1 MVDIPLPESAASVG
15 MVPPLPIPE
24 KFRDA
29 RTGALRV
36 DALLK
41 SYLEL
46 ERRLSSQG
54 RSRQGPAAVAAEPV
68 AEAGPAAVEPASGD
82 PASINPAPI
91 NPPPINP
98 AALDPAQL
106 RRLLGAPETPDGYS
120 IACDHGLFQPDP
132 EINGR
137 LFEAGYTPDQAQ
149 LLYDLAA
156 ERMVPLIQTMAAEFQ
171 AEREVEKL
179 VARFGGEERWRE
191 VSRQLLAWAGKTLPP
206 AAVEGLAS
214 SYEGVMALYAMMTGS
229 EPAALSMAGN
239 RPGGGEGEGE
249 LRTLMRDPRYW
260 RDRDP
265 AVIARVTEG
274 FQRLYP
280 GQG

>member
-1 MVDIPLPESAASVG
+1 MADTLLTEAAAPALADA
-15 MVPPLPIPE
+15 VPPLPIPE
-24 KFRDA
+24 KFRDP
-29 RTGALRV
+29 RTGGLRV
-36 DALLK
+36 EALLK

-54 RSRQGPAAVAAEPV
+54 QSRQPPSDAASESPTQPSPFDAATF
-68 AEAGPAAVEPASGD
+68 D
-82 PASINPAPI
+82 PARI
-91 NPPPINP
+91 
-98 AALDPAQL
+98 DPAQF

-137 LFEAGYTPDQAQ
+137 LHEAGYTPTQAQ

-156 ERMVPLIQTMAAEFQ
+156 ERMIPLIQAMAAEFQ
-171 AEREVEKL
+171 AEREVERL

-191 VSRQLLAWAGKTLPP
+191 VSRQLLAWAGKALPP
-206 AAVEGLAS
+206 AAVEGLAT

-239 RPGGGEGEGE
+239 PPGRGDGEAE

-260 RDRDP
+260 RERDP

-280 GQG
+280 SQG

>member
-1 MVDIPLPESAASVG
+1 MADTLLTESAAPTAAA
-15 MVPPLPIPE
+15 PPLPIPE
-24 KFRDA
+24 KFRDPK
-29 RTGALRV
+29 TGELRV
-36 DALLK
+36 EALLK

-46 ERRLSSQG
+46 ERRLSQ
-54 RSRQGPAAVAAEPV
+54 QPPAQPAEAAVPPEPAAF
-68 AEAGPAAVEPASGD
+68 D
-82 PASINPAPI
+82 PAS
-91 NPPPINP
+91 
-98 AALDPAQL
+98 LDPAQL
-106 RRLLGAPETPDGYS
+106 RRLLGAPESAAGYC

-137 LFEAGYTPDQAQ
+137 LFEAGYTPAQAQ

-156 ERMVPLIQTMAAEFQ
+156 ERMVPLIQTVAAEFQ
-171 AEREVEKL
+171 AEREVERL

-206 AAVEGLAS
+206 AAVEGLAT

-229 EPAALSMAGN
+229 EPSALSMAGS
-239 RPGGGEGEGE
+239 RPAGGDGEAE

-280 GQG
+280 SQG

>member
-1 MVDIPLPESAASVG
+1 MADTLLTESAAAADT
-15 MVPPLPIPE
+15 VPPLPVPE
-24 KFRDA
+24 KFRDPK
-29 RTGALRV
+29 TGALRV
-36 DALLK
+36 EALLK

-54 RSRQGPAAVAAEPV
+54 QSRQAPPDT
-68 AEAGPAAVEPASGD
+68 ASGL
-82 PASINPAPI
+82 PPQAASFGLASFDLT
-91 NPPPINP
+91 
-98 AALDPAQL
+98 ALDPAQR

-137 LFEAGYTPDQAQ
+137 LHEAGYTADQAQ

-171 AEREVEKL
+171 AEREVERL
-179 VARFGGEERWRE
+179 VSRFGGEERWRE

-206 AAVEGLAS
+206 AAVEGLATT
-214 SYEGVMALYAMMTGS
+214 YEGVMALYAMMTGS

-239 RPGGGEGEGE
+239 RAGGSEGEVE

>member
-1 MVDIPLPESAASVG
+1 MMADTLLTESVAPGDA
-15 MVPPLPIPE
+15 VPPLPIPE
-24 KFRDA
+24 KFRDPK
-29 RTGALRV
+29 TGALRV
-36 DALLK
+36 EALLK

-54 RSRQGPAAVAAEPV
+54 QSRQVPPEAAPESPS
-68 AEAGPAAVEPASGD
+68 EPAPFD
-82 PASINPAPI
+82 PAS
-91 NPPPINP
+91 
-98 AALDPAQL
+98 LDPGQL
-106 RRLLGAPETPDGYS
+106 RRMLGAPETPDGYS

-137 LFEAGYTPDQAQ
+137 LHEAGYTPDQAQ

-156 ERMVPLIQTMAAEFQ
+156 ERMMPLIQTMAAEFQ
-171 AEREVEKL
+171 AEREVERL

-206 AAVEGLAS
+206 AAVEGLATT
-214 SYEGVMALYAMMTGS
+214 YEGVMALYAMMTGS

-239 RPGGGEGEGE
+239 RVGGGEGEAE

>member
-1 MVDIPLPESAASVG
+1 MMADTLLTESAAAADT
-15 MVPPLPIPE
+15 VPPLPVPE
-24 KFRDA
+24 KFRDSK
-29 RTGALRV
+29 TGALRV
-36 DALLK
+36 EALLK

-54 RSRQGPAAVAAEPV
+54 QSRQAPLDTASELPPQAAPV
-68 AEAGPAAVEPASGD
+68 D
-82 PASINPAPI
+82 L
-91 NPPPINP
+91 
-98 AALDPAQL
+98 AALDPAQR

-137 LFEAGYTPDQAQ
+137 LHEAGYTADQAQ

-171 AEREVEKL
+171 AEREVERL

-206 AAVEGLAS
+206 AAVEGLATT
-214 SYEGVMALYAMMTGS
+214 YEGVMALYAMMTGS

-239 RPGGGEGEGE
+239 RAGGGEGEVE

>member
-1 MVDIPLPESAASVG
+1 MADTLLTESAATPADT
-15 MVPPLPIPE
+15 VPPLPIPE
-24 KFRDA
+24 KFRDP

-36 DALLK
+36 EALLK

-46 ERRLSSQG
+46 ERRLSLQG
-54 RSRQGPAAVAAEPV
+54 QSRQ
-68 AEAGPAAVEPASGD
+68 
-82 PASINPAPI
+82 
-91 NPPPINP
+91 PPPAIASESPPQTAPFHP
-98 AALDPAQL
+98 ATPDLASLDPAQR
-106 RRLLGAPETPDGYS
+106 RRLLGAPETPDGYT

-137 LFEAGYTPDQAQ
+137 LHEAGYTADQAQ

-171 AEREVEKL
+171 AEREVERL
-179 VARFGGEERWRE
+179 TARFGGEERWRE

-206 AAVEGLAS
+206 AAVEGLATT
-214 SYEGVMALYAMMTGS
+214 YEGVMALYAMMTGS
-229 EPAALSMAGN
+229 EPAALSMAGD
-239 RPGGGEGEGE
+239 RAGGGEGEAE

-265 AVIARVTEG
+265 TVIARVTEG

-280 GQG
+280 GRG

>member
-1 MVDIPLPESAASVG
+1 MADTLLTETPAPAAAPAADA
-15 MVPPLPIPE
+15 VPPLPIPE
-24 KFRDA
+24 KFRDPK
-29 RTGALRV
+29 TGELRV
-36 DALLK
+36 EALLK

-46 ERRLSSQG
+46 ERRLSQQPSAQT
-54 RSRQGPAAVAAEPV
+54 
-68 AEAGPAAVEPASGD
+68 AGPAAPPEPAAFD
-82 PASINPAPI
+82 PAS
-91 NPPPINP
+91 
-98 AALDPAQL
+98 LDPAQL
-106 RRLLGAPETPDGYS
+106 RRLMGAPESAEGYC

-137 LFEAGYTPDQAQ
+137 LFEAGYTPTQAQ

-156 ERMVPLIQTMAAEFQ
+156 ERMVPLIQTVAAEFQ
-171 AEREVEKL
+171 AEREVERL

-206 AAVEGLAS
+206 AAVEGLAT
-214 SYEGVMALYAMMTGS
+214 SYEGVMALYSMMTGS
-229 EPAALSMAGN
+229 EPSALSMAGT
-239 RPGGGEGEGE
+239 RPGGGDGEAE

-265 AVIARVTEG
+265 ALIARVTEG

-280 GQG
+280 SQG

>member
-1 MVDIPLPESAASVG
+1 MADTLPTESVAADAG
-15 MVPPLPIPE
+15 PPLPIPE
-24 KFRDA
+24 KFRDPK
-29 RTGALRV
+29 TGALRV
-36 DALLK
+36 EALLK

-54 RSRQGPAAVAAEPV
+54 QSRQVPAVDPELESGSA
-68 AEAGPAAVEPASGD
+68 AGPAPASFD
-82 PASINPAPI
+82 PAG
-91 NPPPINP
+91 
-98 AALDPAQL
+98 LDPAQL

-137 LFEAGYTPDQAQ
+137 LHGAGYTPDQAQ

-156 ERMVPLIQTMAAEFQ
+156 ERMIPLIQAMAAEFQ
-171 AEREVEKL
+171 AEREVERL

-206 AAVEGLAS
+206 AAVEGLATT
-214 SYEGVMALYAMMTGS
+214 YEGVMALHAMMTGN
-229 EPAALSMAGN
+229 EPAALSMTGS
-239 RPGGGEGEGE
+239 RSEGGEGEGE

-280 GQG
+280 GRG

>member
-1 MVDIPLPESAASVG
+1 MADTLLTEAPAAAPAADA
-15 MVPPLPIPE
+15 VPPLPIPE
-24 KFRDA
+24 KFRDPK
-29 RTGALRV
+29 TGALRV
-36 DALLK
+36 EALLK

-46 ERRLSSQG
+46 ERRLSQSQ
-54 RSRQGPAAVAAEPV
+54 QQQPAESAVAP
-68 AEAGPAAVEPASGD
+68 PD
-82 PASINPAPI
+82 PASFDPASLDLSS
-91 NPPPINP
+91 
-98 AALDPAQL
+98 LDPMQL
-106 RRLLGAPETPDGYS
+106 RRLLGAPESAEGYC

-137 LFEAGYTPDQAQ
+137 LFEAGYTPAQAQ

-156 ERMVPLIQTMAAEFQ
+156 ERMVPLIQTVAAEFQ
-171 AEREVEKL
+171 AEREVERL

-206 AAVEGLAS
+206 AAVEGLAT
-214 SYEGVMALYAMMTGS
+214 SYEGVMALYSMMTGS
-229 EPAALSMAGN
+229 EPSALSMAGS
-239 RPGGGEGEGE
+239 RPGGGDGEAE

-265 AVIARVTEG
+265 AVIARVTDG

-280 GQG
+280 SQG

>member
-1 MVDIPLPESAASVG
+1 MADTLLTESTAAADT
-15 MVPPLPIPE
+15 VPPLPVPE
-24 KFRDA
+24 KFRDPK
-29 RTGALRV
+29 TGALRV
-36 DALLK
+36 EALLK

-54 RSRQGPAAVAAEPV
+54 QSRQAPPDTASDSPPQAA
-68 AEAGPAAVEPASGD
+68 SLD
-82 PASINPAPI
+82 PASFDLAM
-91 NPPPINP
+91 
-98 AALDPAQL
+98 LDPAQR

-120 IACDHGLFQPDP
+120 IACDHGLFQSDP

-137 LFEAGYTPDQAQ
+137 LHEAGYTADQAQ

-171 AEREVEKL
+171 AEREVERL

-206 AAVEGLAS
+206 AAVEGLATT
-214 SYEGVMALYAMMTGS
+214 YEGVMALYAMMTGS

-239 RPGGGEGEGE
+239 RAGGGEGEAE

-260 RDRDP
+260 RERDP

>member
-1 MVDIPLPESAASVG
+1 MADTLLTETAAPVLADA
-15 MVPPLPIPE
+15 VPALPIPE
-24 KFRDA
+24 KFRDPK
-29 RTGALRV
+29 TGALRV
-36 DALLK
+36 EALLK

-54 RSRQGPAAVAAEPV
+54 QSRQAPPDTVSESPSQTAPFDPTTLDLAE
-68 AEAGPAAVEPASGD
+68 
-82 PASINPAPI
+82 
-91 NPPPINP
+91 
-98 AALDPAQL
+98 LDPAQR

-137 LFEAGYTPDQAQ
+137 LHEAGYTADQAQ

-171 AEREVEKL
+171 AEREVERL

-206 AAVEGLAS
+206 AAVEGLATT
-214 SYEGVMALYAMMTGS
+214 YEGVMALYAMMTGS
-229 EPAALSMAGN
+229 EPAALSMAGK
-239 RPGGGEGEGE
+239 RAGGGEGEAE

-260 RDRDP
+260 RERDP

>member
-1 MVDIPLPESAASVG
+1 MADTLLTAAPAAAPAADAVPL
-15 MVPPLPIPE
+15 LPIPE
-24 KFRDA
+24 KFRDPK
-29 RTGALRV
+29 TGELRV
-36 DALLK
+36 EALLK

-46 ERRLSSQG
+46 ERRLSQQPSAQT
-54 RSRQGPAAVAAEPV
+54 
-68 AEAGPAAVEPASGD
+68 AGPAAPPEPAAFD
-82 PASINPAPI
+82 PAS
-91 NPPPINP
+91 
-98 AALDPAQL
+98 LDPVQL
-106 RRLLGAPETPDGYS
+106 RRLMGAPESAEGYC

-137 LFEAGYTPDQAQ
+137 LFEAGYTPAQAQ

-156 ERMVPLIQTMAAEFQ
+156 ERMVPLIQTVAAEFQ
-171 AEREVEKL
+171 AEREVERL

-206 AAVEGLAS
+206 AAVEGLTT
-214 SYEGVMALYAMMTGS
+214 SYEGVMALYSMMTGS
-229 EPAALSMAGN
+229 EPSALSMAGA
-239 RPGGGEGEGE
+239 RPGGGDGEAE

-265 AVIARVTEG
+265 ALIARVTEG

-280 GQG
+280 SHG

>member
-1 MVDIPLPESAASVG
+1 MADTLPTESAAATG
-15 MVPPLPIPE
+15 DVPPLPIPE
-24 KFRDA
+24 KFRDPK
-29 RTGALRV
+29 TGALRV

-54 RSRQGPAAVAAEPV
+54 RSGQ
-68 AEAGPAAVEPASGD
+68 ASPD
-82 PASINPAPI
+82 PASEPVSEAAPTPFDPAS
-91 NPPPINP
+91 
-98 AALDPAQL
+98 LDPAKL
-106 RRLLGAPETPDGYS
+106 RRLLGAPETPDGYT

-137 LFEAGYTPDQAQ
+137 LHQAGYTPDQAQ

-156 ERMVPLIQTMAAEFQ
+156 ERMIPLIQTMAAEFQ
-171 AEREVEKL
+171 AEREVERL

-206 AAVEGLAS
+206 AAVEGLATT
-214 SYEGVMALYAMMTGS
+214 YEGVMALYAMMTGS

-239 RPGGGEGEGE
+239 RPAGGEGEAE

-280 GQG
+280 GQR

>member
-1 MVDIPLPESAASVG
+1 MMADTLLTESAAAIDG
-15 MVPPLPIPE
+15 APPLPIPE
-24 KFRDA
+24 KFRDPK
-29 RTGALRV
+29 TGALRV
-36 DALLK
+36 EALLK

-54 RSRQGPAAVAAEPV
+54 RSGQAPPDGATGSASEAAPTPVDPAPF
-68 AEAGPAAVEPASGD
+68 D
-82 PASINPAPI
+82 PAS
-91 NPPPINP
+91 
-98 AALDPAQL
+98 LDPAQL

-132 EINGR
+132 DINGR
-137 LFEAGYTPDQAQ
+137 LHEAGYTPNQAQ

-156 ERMVPLIQTMAAEFQ
+156 ERMIPLIQTMAAEFQ
-171 AEREVEKL
+171 AEREVERL

-206 AAVEGLAS
+206 AAVEGLATT
-214 SYEGVMALYAMMTGS
+214 YEGVMALYAMMTGS

-239 RPGGGEGEGE
+239 RPAGDEGEAE

-280 GQG
+280 GQR

>member
-1 MVDIPLPESAASVG
+1 MADTLLTETAATVLADA
-15 MVPPLPIPE
+15 VPPLPIPE
-24 KFRDA
+24 KFRDPK
-29 RTGALRV
+29 TGALRV
-36 DALLK
+36 EALLK

-54 RSRQGPAAVAAEPV
+54 QSRQ
-68 AEAGPAAVEPASGD
+68 
-82 PASINPAPI
+82 APPDTGSES
-91 NPPPINP
+91 PPQ
-98 AALDPAQL
+98 ATSFDLATLDLATLDPAQR

-137 LFEAGYTPDQAQ
+137 LHEAGYTADQAQ

-171 AEREVEKL
+171 AEREVERL

-206 AAVEGLAS
+206 AAVEGLATT
-214 SYEGVMALYAMMTGS
+214 YEGVMALYAMMTGS
-229 EPAALSMAGN
+229 EPAALAMAGN
-239 RPGGGEGEGE
+239 RTGGGEGEAE

-260 RDRDP
+260 RERDP

>member
-1 MVDIPLPESAASVG
+1 MADTLLTESAA
-15 MVPPLPIPE
+15 PAPAPAPAPATDPAPAPALPIPE
-24 KFRDA
+24 KFRDPK
-29 RTGALRV
+29 TGALRV
-36 DALLK
+36 EALLK

-46 ERRLSSQG
+46 ERRLSQSQA
-54 RSRQGPAAVAAEPV
+54 QPQPA
-68 AEAGPAAVEPASGD
+68 D
-82 PASINPAPI
+82 PAPFDPAGI
-91 NPPPINP
+91 
-98 AALDPAQL
+98 DPAQL
-106 RRLLGAPETPDGYS
+106 RRLLGAPESAEGYC

-137 LFEAGYTPDQAQ
+137 LFEAGYTPAQAQ

-156 ERMVPLIQTMAAEFQ
+156 ERMVPLIQGVAAEFQ
-171 AEREVEKL
+171 AEREVERL

-206 AAVEGLAS
+206 AAVEGLAT
-214 SYEGVMALYAMMTGS
+214 SYEGVMALYSMMTGS
-229 EPAALSMAGN
+229 EPSALSMAGT
-239 RPGGGEGEGE
+239 RPGGGDGESE

-280 GQG
+280 SQG

>member
-1 MVDIPLPESAASVG
+1 MADTLLTESAAAIDG
-15 MVPPLPIPE
+15 APPLPIPE
-24 KFRDA
+24 KFRDPK
-29 RTGALRV
+29 TGALRV
-36 DALLK
+36 EALLK

-54 RSRQGPAAVAAEPV
+54 RSGQ
-68 AEAGPAAVEPASGD
+68 ASPD
-82 PASINPAPI
+82 PASEPVPESAPT
-91 NPPPINP
+91 PTPF
-98 AALDPAQL
+98 DPASLEPTQL

-137 LFEAGYTPDQAQ
+137 LHEAGYTPNQAQ

-156 ERMVPLIQTMAAEFQ
+156 ERMIPLIQTMAAEFQ
-171 AEREVEKL
+171 AEREVERL

-206 AAVEGLAS
+206 AAVEGLATT
-214 SYEGVMALYAMMTGS
+214 YEGVMALYAMMTGS

-239 RPGGGEGEGE
+239 RPAGGEGEAE

-280 GQG
+280 GQR

>member
-1 MVDIPLPESAASVG
+1 MADTLLTESAAPAD
-15 MVPPLPIPE
+15 MVPPLPVPE
-24 KFRDA
+24 KFRDPK
-29 RTGALRV
+29 TGALRV
-36 DALLK
+36 EALLK

-54 RSRQGPAAVAAEPV
+54 QSRQAQPDTLSELPLQT
-68 AEAGPAAVEPASGD
+68 
-82 PASINPAPI
+82 APFDL
-91 NPPPINP
+91 
-98 AALDPAQL
+98 AALDPAQ
-106 RRLLGAPETPDGYS
+106 RRQLLGAPETPDGYS

-137 LFEAGYTPDQAQ
+137 LHEAGYTADQAQ

-171 AEREVEKL
+171 AEREVERL
-179 VARFGGEERWRE
+179 VSRFGGEERWRE

-206 AAVEGLAS
+206 AAVEGLATT
-214 SYEGVMALYAMMTGS
+214 YEGVMALYAMMTGS

-239 RPGGGEGEGE
+239 RTGGGEGEGE

>member
-1 MVDIPLPESAASVG
+1 MTDTLLTDPAPADT
-15 MVPPLPIPE
+15 VPPLPIPE
-24 KFRDA
+24 KFRDS

-36 DALLK
+36 EALLK

-54 RSRQGPAAVAAEPV
+54 QSRQTPPEAASESTSESTPV
-68 AEAGPAAVEPASGD
+68 PFD
-82 PASINPAPI
+82 PAT
-91 NPPPINP
+91 
-98 AALDPAQL
+98 LDPAQR

-132 EINGR
+132 DINGR
-137 LFEAGYTPDQAQ
+137 LHEAGYTADQAQ

-156 ERMVPLIQTMAAEFQ
+156 ERMIPLIQTMAAEFQ
-171 AEREVEKL
+171 AEREVERL

-206 AAVEGLAS
+206 AAVEGLATT
-214 SYEGVMALYAMMTGS
+214 YEGVMALYAMMTGS

-239 RPGGGEGEGE
+239 RAGGGEGEAE

>member
-1 MVDIPLPESAASVG
+1 MADTLLTESAAPAADSA
-15 MVPPLPIPE
+15 PALPIPE
-24 KFRDA
+24 KFRDPK
-29 RTGALRV
+29 TGTLRV
-36 DALLK
+36 EALLK

-46 ERRLSSQG
+46 ERRLSQSQQQQ
-54 RSRQGPAAVAAEPV
+54 SESAVVSP
-68 AEAGPAAVEPASGD
+68 D
-82 PASINPAPI
+82 PASLDPALD
-91 NPPPINP
+91 P
-98 AALDPAQL
+98 AGTDLANIDPAQL
-106 RRLLGAPETPDGYS
+106 RRLLGAPESAEGYC

-137 LFEAGYTPDQAQ
+137 LFEAGYTPAQAQ

-156 ERMVPLIQTMAAEFQ
+156 ERMVPLIQTVAAEFE
-171 AEREVEKL
+171 AEREVERL

-206 AAVEGLAS
+206 AAVEGLAT
-214 SYEGVMALYAMMTGS
+214 SYEGIMALYSMMTGS
-229 EPAALSMAGN
+229 EPSALSMAGT
-239 RPGGGEGEGE
+239 RPGGGEGEAE

-280 GQG
+280 SQG

>member
-1 MVDIPLPESAASVG
+1 MADTLLTESAAPATDAA
-15 MVPPLPIPE
+15 PPLPIPE
-24 KFRDA
+24 KFRDPK
-29 RTGALRV
+29 TGALRV
-36 DALLK
+36 EALLK

-46 ERRLSSQG
+46 ERRLSQSQ
-54 RSRQGPAAVAAEPV
+54 QQPAEP
-68 AEAGPAAVEPASGD
+68 AVVPPDSASFD
-82 PASINPAPI
+82 PAS
-91 NPPPINP
+91 
-98 AALDPAQL
+98 LDPAQL
-106 RRLLGAPETPDGYS
+106 RRLLGAPESAEGYC

-137 LFEAGYTPDQAQ
+137 LFEAGYTPAQAQ

-156 ERMVPLIQTMAAEFQ
+156 ERMVPLIQTVAAEFQ
-171 AEREVEKL
+171 AEREVERL

-206 AAVEGLAS
+206 AAVQGLAT
-214 SYEGVMALYAMMTGS
+214 SYEGVMALYSMMTGS
-229 EPAALSMAGN
+229 EPSALSMAGPS
-239 RPGGGEGEGE
+239 PGGGDGEAE

-280 GQG
+280 SRG

>member
-1 MVDIPLPESAASVG
+1 MADTLLTESPALTLADA
-15 MVPPLPIPE
+15 VPPLPIPE
-24 KFRDA
+24 KFRDPK
-29 RTGALRV
+29 TGALRV
-36 DALLK
+36 EVLLK

-54 RSRQGPAAVAAEPV
+54 RSGQASPDAAPEAAPT
-68 AEAGPAAVEPASGD
+68 SFD
-82 PASINPAPI
+82 PAS
-91 NPPPINP
+91 
-98 AALDPAQL
+98 LDPAQL
-106 RRLLGAPETPDGYS
+106 RRLLGAPETPDGYG

-132 EINGR
+132 EINAR
-137 LFEAGYTPDQAQ
+137 LHEAGYTPDQAQ

-156 ERMVPLIQTMAAEFQ
+156 ERMIPLIQTMAAEFQ
-171 AEREVEKL
+171 AEREVERL

-206 AAVEGLAS
+206 AAVEGLATT
-214 SYEGVMALYAMMTGS
+214 YEGVMALYAMMTGS

-239 RPGGGEGEGE
+239 RAGGGEGEAE